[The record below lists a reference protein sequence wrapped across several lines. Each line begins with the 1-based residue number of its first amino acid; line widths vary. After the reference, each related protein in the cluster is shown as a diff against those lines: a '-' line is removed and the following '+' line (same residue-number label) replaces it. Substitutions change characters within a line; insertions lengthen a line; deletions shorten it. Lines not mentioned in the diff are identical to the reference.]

1 MQDPVLVFGGEVPP
15 YAGVYE
21 LTNYAD
27 LRVLAGQT
35 LSLAA
40 DQTAG
45 PVAAAV
51 FNNFATLSLEGA
63 AGPATLLVA
72 AGTIGIQGGG
82 VIRLDNAGDLIT
94 GAVATDTLDNTIGT
108 IMGIGQL
115 GAGGLVL
122 ANEGL
127 IQASGASGSLVV
139 DGLGTLVNTGTLAT
153 GPAGS
158 NADLVIEGRVDNRG
172 GLENLGGTGTIYL
185 GGADGA
191 GDLISGQILAGVH
204 LAGSA
209 AGATIDGAGFAGGT
223 YNFGTILAG
232 VGQTLTLAHLITN
245 SASYSFV
252 DSSFHQA
259 GVIELG
265 VSIDPITHIHTGATV
280 TLGSAAVTVQ
290 GFGGQIL
297 MDDASDLITGSGGQ
311 VLMNDQNT
319 ITGAGTIGIGGI
331 GFTNV
336 EAQSLVD
343 ATGFLKIRTDSYT
356 IDNAGTLA
364 ATGGGDL
371 FLEGTIVNSAEIDA
385 DFGSIVRLD
394 GDVTGTGVLNISGG
408 DMLAQGSV
416 AAGQTVAFSG
426 YLGSETLALGSPL
439 AMSGTI
445 TNMSVNDTIDL
456 ENTAATTV
464 DVVGSLLTVKDGSV
478 VVATLEVTD
487 AFGLDFT
494 LKTDNAGGTD
504 IIASIACFTAGT
516 DILTDTGERRVEAL
530 RPGDRLATTEGLAA
544 IAWVGETIIDL
555 ARHPRPDEA
564 APIRLRAGALAPGV
578 PRRDLLLS
586 PDHAL
591 LVDGLLVQ
599 AQALVNG
606 ATILR
611 EKAQGIVRYL
621 HVELDRHRVLFAEG
635 TPCESYLDTG
645 NRAVFAGGAVRRLH
659 PDLSST
665 PADALAVWA
674 ARGCATLA
682 LEGEAL
688 ARIHATT
695 AQRAVALGYR
705 TTRDPALRLIAGG
718 QVLKPVASAPG
729 MVTVELPAGARDL
742 RIVSHA
748 SVPHALDRSRDDRR
762 RLGIAIVAIEI
773 DGTALDPT
781 TLPWRSGVHAAERD
795 GQGSWRWT
803 DGEAVLPLDPAWAGS
818 RLTLRHGIGWNQYV
832 AEPQP
837 QPQPRSRIS
846 PARA

>member
-1 MQDPVLVFGGEVPP
+1 
-15 YAGVYE
+15 
-21 LTNYAD
+21 
-27 LRVLAGQT
+27 
-35 LSLAA
+35 
-40 DQTAG
+40 
-45 PVAAAV
+45 
-51 FNNFATLSLEGA
+51 
-63 AGPATLLVA
+63 
-72 AGTIGIQGGG
+72 
-82 VIRLDNAGDLIT
+82 
-94 GAVATDTLDNTIGT
+94 
-108 IMGIGQL
+108 
-115 GAGGLVL
+115 
-122 ANEGL
+122 
-127 IQASGASGSLVV
+127 
-139 DGLGTLVNTGTLAT
+139 
-153 GPAGS
+153 
-158 NADLVIEGRVDNRG
+158 
-172 GLENLGGTGTIYL
+172 
-185 GGADGA
+185 
-191 GDLISGQILAGVH
+191 
-204 LAGSA
+204 
-209 AGATIDGAGFAGGT
+209 
-223 YNFGTILAG
+223 
-232 VGQTLTLAHLITN
+232 
-245 SASYSFV
+245 V

-516 DILTDTGERRVEAL
+516 DILTDAGERRVETL
-530 RPGDRLATTEGLAA
+530 RPGDRLAATEGLAEV
-544 IAWVGETIIDL
+544 AWVGETIIDL

-606 ATILR
+606 ASIRR
-611 EKAQGIVRYL
+611 EVSSRDIAYHHL
-621 HVELDRHRVLFAEG
+621 ELDRHDLMFAEG
-635 TPCESYLDTG
+635 AACETYLDTG
-645 NRAVFAGGAVRRLH
+645 NRGVFDGEAGVRPLHADFSAGHDGGGACGPLLLTGPSLAARHRRLRERARRLGYV
-659 PDLSST
+659 LSCAAELEIVGSGGVLRLT
-665 PADALAVWA
+665 PCG
-674 ARGCATLA
+674 RG
-682 LEGEAL
+682 
-688 ARIHATT
+688 RW
-695 AQRAVALGYR
+695 RVALRG
-705 TTRDPALRLIAGG
+705 DGGMLRLC
-718 QVLKPVASAPG
+718 SR
-729 MVTVELPAGARDL
+729 TW
-742 RIVSHA
+742 
-748 SVPHALDRSRDDRR
+748 VPEQLDRGSDDRR
-762 RLGIAIVAIEI
+762 TLGVAVTGIRLDGVDVALDDARLGP
-773 DGTALDPT
+773 G
-781 TLPWRSGVHAAERD
+781 WHAPEQAAARR
-795 GQGSWRWT
+795 WRWT
-803 DGEAVLPLDPAWAGS
+803 DGAAVLDVGS
-818 RLTLRHGIGWNQYV
+818 ARELEISLRGGGAAYWLSTG
-832 AEPQP
+832 
-837 QPQPRSRIS
+837 RRM
-846 PARA
+846 ARAA